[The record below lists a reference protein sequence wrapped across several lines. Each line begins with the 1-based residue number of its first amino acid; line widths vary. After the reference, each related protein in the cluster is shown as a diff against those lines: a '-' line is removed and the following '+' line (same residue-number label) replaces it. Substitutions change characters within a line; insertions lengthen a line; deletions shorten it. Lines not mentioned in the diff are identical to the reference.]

1 MDLHEKIR
9 TLPPRPGVYLYKNA
23 DGEVIYV
30 GKAKNLRSRVRSYLL
45 EASQANAKTGSL
57 MRDAVDVDYILVD
70 NEHEALALENNLI
83 KQRKPRFNILL
94 RDDKTY
100 PYVKLTLGDRW
111 PKVFVTRRLRRDGSV
126 YYGPYFPGN
135 LAYRVVDLIH
145 RSFLLPSCKVDL
157 SRYHA
162 RPCLQYYI
170 GRCLGPCVENLTT
183 PEAYSEAVR
192 DAQLFLEGRTADL
205 NKSLQQRM
213 AAAAANEQY
222 ELAAKYRD
230 LLVTIDQLSEK
241 QRIASVED
249 DDADVFGYHCENG
262 MIAVNLFHLR
272 GGKIV
277 DRREFFW
284 EDLAEVITDP
294 DESFD
299 DSSEEHA
306 LHGVA
311 STSKVLY
318 QGTTSVV
325 PKRPQNEG
333 GALAPASAGFEAGA
347 FFSALLKQ
355 LYIDQPWV
363 PRTIYVPVD
372 FADRATLASLLADH
386 TKHRVEIA
394 VPQRGEKRSLVDLAA
409 QNAKQSYD
417 QRFRVLAPS
426 RKAIQEALQDAL
438 MLEDL
443 PRTIE
448 CFDISH
454 IQGAETVASMVVWE
468 DGEMKKS
475 AYRKFKIKTVEGVDD
490 FASMREVI
498 TRRYRALV
506 RDSDADAPDPSDQR
520 TTQRVPHIWP
530 VLPDVGMKNPDQ
542 EPLDQGTT
550 QRVPHIWPVLPD
562 LGMKSPDQEPVDQ
575 GTTSSDQGANEPLDH
590 GTTSHLPEKPKLAGP
605 GLDFETRDS
614 REARRLPPTSHE
626 PYQGTTSQLA
636 EKPNLAGP
644 GLDFETRDSR
654 EARHLPPTSHE
665 PYQGTTSH
673 LPEKPN
679 LAGPGLDFETRD
691 SREARR
697 LLPTS
702 HEPCQGTTSVVPNE
716 PKKKGALAPEESSAE
731 EPVSEEAVLKGHGFS
746 RAINLANKKEAL
758 APEERGSNRRPLPSL
773 ILIDGG
779 IGQLHAAAAAL
790 ESLGITTQPL
800 ASIAKREEVIYLY
813 GQEDEPVV
821 LDRRS
826 PVLHL
831 IQRIRDESHRF
842 AITYH
847 RKRRE
852 MRDRDSEL
860 LAIPGVGA
868 RTRQR
873 LLEHFGSLRSIA
885 AANLDSLAA
894 VHASEAPPSPPKPP
908 SKSTSHFH
916 MQARSAAGWPIPSR
930 S

>member
-1 MDLHEKIR
+1 MDLQEKIR
-9 TLPPRPGVYLYKNA
+9 TLPTRPGVYLYKNA

-145 RSFLLPSCKVDL
+145 RSFLLPSCKIDL

-170 GRCLGPCVENLTT
+170 GRCLGPCVQDLTT
-183 PEAYSEAVR
+183 PEAYGEAVR
-192 DAQLFLEGRTADL
+192 DAQLFLEGRTSDL
-205 NKSLQQRM
+205 NKSLHERM
-213 AAAAANEQY
+213 AAAAAAEQF

-230 LLVTIDQLSEK
+230 LLITVDQLSEK
-241 QRIASVED
+241 QRIASVDD
-249 DDADVFGYHCENG
+249 DDADVFGFHCENG
-262 MIAVNLFHLR
+262 MIAVNLFHMR

-284 EDLAEVITDP
+284 EELPDFVVDLP
-294 DESFD
+294 ESEAD
-299 DSSEEHA
+299 
-306 LHGVA
+306 V
-311 STSKVLY
+311 
-318 QGTTSVV
+318 
-325 PKRPQNEG
+325 R
-333 GALAPASAGFEAGA
+333 ALAPFEPGA

-355 LYIDQPWV
+355 LYIEQPYV
-363 PRTIYVPVD
+363 PSTIYVPVD
-372 FADRATLASLLADH
+372 FTDRSTLAGLLAEH
-386 TKHRVEIA
+386 TQHRVEIG
-394 VPQRGEKRSLVDLAA
+394 VPQRGEKRSLVDLAG

-426 RKAIQEALQDAL
+426 RKAVQEALQDAL
-438 MLEDL
+438 TLEEL
-443 PRTIE
+443 PRVIE

-490 FASMREVI
+490 FASMREVV
-498 TRRYRALV
+498 TRRYK
-506 RDSDADAPDPSDQR
+506 
-520 TTQRVPHIWP
+520 RV
-530 VLPDVGMKNPDQ
+530 V
-542 EPLDQGTT
+542 E
-550 QRVPHIWPVLPD
+550 
-562 LGMKSPDQEPVDQ
+562 
-575 GTTSSDQGANEPLDH
+575 
-590 GTTSHLPEKPKLAGP
+590 EKQK
-605 GLDFETRDS
+605 
-614 REARRLPPTSHE
+614 
-626 PYQGTTSQLA
+626 
-636 EKPNLAGP
+636 
-644 GLDFETRDSR
+644 
-654 EARHLPPTSHE
+654 
-665 PYQGTTSH
+665 
-673 LPEKPN
+673 
-679 LAGPGLDFETRD
+679 
-691 SREARR
+691 
-697 LLPTS
+697 
-702 HEPCQGTTSVVPNE
+702 
-716 PKKKGALAPEESSAE
+716 
-731 EPVSEEAVLKGHGFS
+731 
-746 RAINLANKKEAL
+746 
-758 APEERGSNRRPLPSL
+758 LPSL

-779 IGQLHAAAAAL
+779 LGQLHAAADAL

-831 IQRIRDESHRF
+831 VQRIRDESHRF
-842 AITYH
+842 AIAYH

-873 LLEHFGSLRSIA
+873 LLEHFGSLRSVA
-885 AANLDSLAA
+885 SANLESLAA
-894 VHASEAPPSPPKPP
+894 VVPPKTAEEIHAHFHASETRANPLPVLNNSP
-908 SKSTSHFH
+908 
-916 MQARSAAGWPIPSR
+916 
-930 S
+930 

>member
-1 MDLHEKIR
+1 MDLPQKIR
-9 TLPPRPGVYLYKNA
+9 TIPTEPGVYLYKNA
-23 DGEVIYV
+23 EGEVIYV
-30 GKAKNLRSRVRSYLL
+30 GKAKNLRSRVASYFH
-45 EASQANAKTGSL
+45 EGRWEDSKTGTL
-57 MRDAVDVDYILVD
+57 VREAVDVDYIVVA
-70 NEHEALALENNLI
+70 NNKEALALENNLI

-249 DDADVFGYHCENG
+249 DDADVFGYHSENG

-490 FASMREVI
+490 FASMREVV

-530 VLPDVGMKNPDQ
+530 VLPDLGIKNPDQEPVDQGTTSDVGMKNPDQ
-542 EPLDQGTT
+542 EPLD
-550 QRVPHIWPVLPD
+550 
-562 LGMKSPDQEPVDQ
+562 
-575 GTTSSDQGANEPLDH
+575 H
-590 GTTSHLPEKPKLAGP
+590 GTTAHLPEKPKLAGP

-746 RAINLANKKEAL
+746 RAINLTNKKEAL

-860 LAIPGVGA
+860 LAIAGVGA

-894 VHASEAPPSPPKPP
+894 VVPPKTAEQIHNHFHPSEAPNPLPVLN
-908 SKSTSHFH
+908 
-916 MQARSAAGWPIPSR
+916 QSR
-930 S
+930 